1 MCYVC
6 DLLQGEKV
14 FYMVRPT
21 DVNLE
26 LYQQWVSSASQGEI
40 FFGDQ
45 VHSIAAN

>member
-1 MCYVC
+1 
-6 DLLQGEKV
+6 
-14 FYMVRPT
+14 MVRPT

-45 VHSIAAN
+45 VHFYYKLKKTKKPIVLYQRKK